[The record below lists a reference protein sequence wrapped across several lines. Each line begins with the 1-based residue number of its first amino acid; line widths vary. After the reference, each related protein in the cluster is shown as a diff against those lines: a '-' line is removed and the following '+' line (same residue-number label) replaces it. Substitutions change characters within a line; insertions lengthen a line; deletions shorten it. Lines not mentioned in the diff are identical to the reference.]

1 MGVEVATIVPPS
13 LSTRVPRI
21 ASLYNIYSPPQP
33 NSFRAV
39 LSRTGRGREISL
51 SLSLSID
58 RAAALFS
65 SSRSLFENEGGEK
78 EEDLEEREKETI
90 ENEGKRSYMRLLFV
104 RERER
109 GRLVSPRPLISPR
122 WGPPIGHM
130 KAKKP
135 KLVVDLVLH
144 RPLN

>member
-51 SLSLSID
+51 SLSLSIN

-65 SSRSLFENEGGEK
+65 ISLRKRGRRKGGGSRGEG
-78 EEDLEEREKETI
+78 
-90 ENEGKRSYMRLLFV
+90 EGDD
-104 RERER
+104 RER
-109 GRLVSPRPLISPR
+109 GETIVHASSIC
-122 WGPPIGHM
+122 
-130 KAKKP
+130 
-135 KLVVDLVLH
+135 
-144 RPLN
+144 

>member
-1 MGVEVATIVPPS
+1 MEVATIVPPS

-51 SLSLSID
+51 SLSID

-65 SSRSLFENEGGEK
+65 ISLRKRGRRKGGGSRGEG
-78 EEDLEEREKETI
+78 
-90 ENEGKRSYMRLLFV
+90 EGDD
-104 RERER
+104 RER
-109 GRLVSPRPLISPR
+109 GETIVHASSIC
-122 WGPPIGHM
+122 
-130 KAKKP
+130 
-135 KLVVDLVLH
+135 
-144 RPLN
+144 

>member
-1 MGVEVATIVPPS
+1 MPS
-13 LSTRVPRI
+13 AAKFLPRRFI
-21 ASLYNIYSPPQP
+21 SN
-33 NSFRAV
+33 
-39 LSRTGRGREISL
+39 REGERNL
-51 SLSLSID
+51 SLSLSIE
-58 RAAALFS
+58 RRL

-122 WGPPIGHM
+122 WEPPIGHM

>member
-51 SLSLSID
+51 SLYRSSGGSLLD
-58 RAAALFS
+58 LS
-65 SSRSLFENEGGEK
+65 SKTREEKRRRISRRG
-78 EEDLEEREKETI
+78 RRRTI

>member
-1 MGVEVATIVPPS
+1 MEVATIVPPS

-51 SLSLSID
+51 SLSIERRLS
-58 RAAALFS
+58 F
-65 SSRSLFENEGGEK
+65 RSLFENEGGEK

>member
-51 SLSLSID
+51 SLSIERRLSSPLLD
-58 RAAALFS
+58 LS
-65 SSRSLFENEGGEK
+65 SKTREEKRRRISRRG
-78 EEDLEEREKETI
+78 RRRTI

-104 RERER
+104 RERKR